1 MSEPFIPTDPPV
13 VLSVQQ
19 VITEVMRSVKHVGKD
34 GRNTS
39 QNFSFRGVDAVVNA
53 LAPAIR
59 EHGLVVRPNVKASE
73 HREITSANGKRQAW
87 VIGTVEYVFTGP
99 GGDSVSATVVAEA
112 TDFADKATA
121 KMMSVA
127 YRTALL
133 QVFNLPT
140 DEPDPDA
147 EYVEREAPAH
157 ELLQSQIMRH
167 CQSEKIPRETALAK
181 FVDLGGVGKISECAD
196 LALLQRLFDALRSEG

>member
-1 MSEPFIPTDPPV
+1 MSEPFIPTEKV
-13 VLSVQQ
+13 SIQAALSA
-19 VITEVMRSVKHVGKD
+19 VMNSVKFVSKD
-34 GRNTS
+34 GRNAS
-39 QNFSFRGVDAVVNA
+39 QGFNFRGVDAVVNA

-59 EHGLVVRPNVKASE
+59 EQGLVILPRVVSSE
-73 HREITSANGKRQAW
+73 HREITAASGKRQAW
-87 VIGTVEYVFTGP
+87 VIGTVEYTFVGP
-99 GGDSVSATVVAEA
+99 AGDKVSATVVAEA
-112 TDFADKATA
+112 LDMSDKSTA

-140 DEPDPDA
+140 DDPDPDS
-147 EYVEREAPAH
+147 EYPTREAPAH

-181 FVDLGGVGKISECAD
+181 FVELGGEGKISECAD

>member
-1 MSEPFIPTDPPV
+1 MGDSFIPTD
-13 VLSVQQ
+13 VLSVQA
-19 VITEVMRSVKHVGKD
+19 VITEVMRSVRAVGKD

-39 QNFSFRGVDAVVNA
+39 QNFNFRGVDAVVNA
-53 LAPAIR
+53 LAPSIR
-59 EHGLVVRPNVKASE
+59 EHGLIVVPDVLATE
-73 HREITSANGKRQAW
+73 HREITSGNGKRQAW
-87 VIGTVEYVFTGP
+87 VIGTVRYVFTGP
-99 GGDSVSATVVAEA
+99 AGDSISATVVAEA

-140 DEPDPDA
+140 DDPDPDA
-147 EYVEREAPAH
+147 EYVEREVPPH

-167 CQSEKIPRETALAK
+167 CQSEKIPRETALVK
-181 FVDLGGVGKISECAD
+181 FQELGGSGKISECVD
-196 LALLQRLFDALRSEG
+196 VGLLQRLFDALRSGS

>member
-1 MSEPFIPTDPPV
+1 M

-59 EHGLVVRPNVKASE
+59 EHGLIVRPNVKASE
-73 HREITSANGKRQAW
+73 HREITSGNGKRQAW

-99 GGDSVSATVVAEA
+99 SGDSISATVVAEA

-140 DEPDPDA
+140 DEPDPDS

-157 ELLQSQIMRH
+157 ELLQSRIVRMAVAG
-167 CQSEKIPRETALAK
+167 ETTKDAALAK
-181 FVDLGGVGKISECAD
+181 FVELGGAGKISECTD
-196 LALLQRLFDALRSEG
+196 VALLQRTVDALRSGGGE